1 MLNIEL
7 VVDKVTDTIAQ
18 RFSGNINK
26 KMLDI
31 KQALYLENSRYLN
44 IKVID
49 GTMRSII
56 RKDIWFLAHKTF
68 VYEFHDFRRR
78 HGYPLDSNSSTAF
91 EEYIN
96 NFNSKTVEQWFL
108 KYQFLHKI
116 IENSINNTGIFLE
129 EVVNNFHTDISKLI
143 LADLIRKDDEV
154 MQISSLN
161 SDPHN
166 GNKRILCFLFNSKNR
181 LIYKPRS
188 LAIDKKVKDIFD
200 TAFPDADFSP
210 VPNILSDT
218 DFYGWQQYIEQK
230 PTANQDI
237 SSAYIRLGLCSA
249 IFRSMGA
256 TDIHEENIIFSNGY
270 PFLIDLETFFRGQ
283 QNIKIKSFLEKMAE
297 RINNS
302 IVGTSILPCKV
313 PVPPFN
319 IMCGA
324 INTPYPQ
331 KTQEKVFSMI
341 NFGTDAVD
349 ISKQLIDVG
358 KETKPILL
366 ENNGFHNPVLF
377 QKDFV
382 YGYQKGFK
390 KVLENKLLILK
401 VLESSQFPVRLVI
414 RPTAKY
420 FRFLEALLFPE
431 NLIDEKTVSN
441 VLQYLKE
448 PLSIK
453 NNNISQH
460 IIEVEKKSLKNGD
473 IPYFYSFSCAKS
485 VQSGDSIF
493 NNIFDYSPT
502 EQAVSILNSLSEND
516 LLLDNMFIAE
526 AYSEIKIKNSDFEEA
541 SILSSSS
548 PFFKKYV
555 DLLNI
560 NNVDPIINL
569 IEKLSIYK
577 DAKKTAIGWIG
588 GSYIDLPISY
598 HSEGFIS
605 LHDTGGILFLL
616 EHQQDVKNNNL
627 SKSYYQKALQGSKQ
641 LKNEIN
647 SLNHSIIS
655 GEESLEFLYK
665 HNESYSLFLE
675 DYLKNN
681 TIYSEADDLFMGL
694 PGILLCASS
703 FSDISDNII
712 KESYDKFPTWLNNKT
727 TYSLAHG
734 KIGILWA
741 QFRVSKSLNMLVE
754 SNKIF
759 GDLLN
764 ISREVDFT
772 SGGWCNGYAGLLM
785 VLAEAATAL
794 GKEINDHLYN
804 LAIKASN
811 LDDKTSMVDIS
822 ICHGAGG
829 ILQSIL
835 YTFCVTKDR
844 RFLTLANTYWSKVL
858 NIMKTSGFTTGSQH
872 RDHLLGY
879 FLGWSGFADSA
890 LLLEM
895 INDNKQP
902 YFPLNLSTKPYQI
915 RRK

>member
-302 IVGTSILPCKV
+302 IAGTSILPCKV

-324 INTPYPQ
+324 INTPY
-331 KTQEKVFSMI
+331 
-341 NFGTDAVD
+341 
-349 ISKQLIDVG
+349 
-358 KETKPILL
+358 
-366 ENNGFHNPVLF
+366 H
-377 QKDFV
+377 
-382 YGYQKGFK
+382 
-390 KVLENKLLILK
+390 
-401 VLESSQFPVRLVI
+401 
-414 RPTAKY
+414 
-420 FRFLEALLFPE
+420 
-431 NLIDEKTVSN
+431 
-441 VLQYLKE
+441 
-448 PLSIK
+448 
-453 NNNISQH
+453 
-460 IIEVEKKSLKNGD
+460 
-473 IPYFYSFSCAKS
+473 
-485 VQSGDSIF
+485 
-493 NNIFDYSPT
+493 
-502 EQAVSILNSLSEND
+502 
-516 LLLDNMFIAE
+516 
-526 AYSEIKIKNSDFEEA
+526 
-541 SILSSSS
+541 
-548 PFFKKYV
+548 
-555 DLLNI
+555 
-560 NNVDPIINL
+560 
-569 IEKLSIYK
+569 
-577 DAKKTAIGWIG
+577 
-588 GSYIDLPISY
+588 
-598 HSEGFIS
+598 
-605 LHDTGGILFLL
+605 
-616 EHQQDVKNNNL
+616 
-627 SKSYYQKALQGSKQ
+627 
-641 LKNEIN
+641 
-647 SLNHSIIS
+647 
-655 GEESLEFLYK
+655 
-665 HNESYSLFLE
+665 
-675 DYLKNN
+675 
-681 TIYSEADDLFMGL
+681 
-694 PGILLCASS
+694 
-703 FSDISDNII
+703 
-712 KESYDKFPTWLNNKT
+712 
-727 TYSLAHG
+727 
-734 KIGILWA
+734 
-741 QFRVSKSLNMLVE
+741 
-754 SNKIF
+754 
-759 GDLLN
+759 
-764 ISREVDFT
+764 
-772 SGGWCNGYAGLLM
+772 
-785 VLAEAATAL
+785 
-794 GKEINDHLYN
+794 
-804 LAIKASN
+804 
-811 LDDKTSMVDIS
+811 
-822 ICHGAGG
+822 
-829 ILQSIL
+829 
-835 YTFCVTKDR
+835 
-844 RFLTLANTYWSKVL
+844 
-858 NIMKTSGFTTGSQH
+858 
-872 RDHLLGY
+872 
-879 FLGWSGFADSA
+879 
-890 LLLEM
+890 
-895 INDNKQP
+895 
-902 YFPLNLSTKPYQI
+902 
-915 RRK
+915 